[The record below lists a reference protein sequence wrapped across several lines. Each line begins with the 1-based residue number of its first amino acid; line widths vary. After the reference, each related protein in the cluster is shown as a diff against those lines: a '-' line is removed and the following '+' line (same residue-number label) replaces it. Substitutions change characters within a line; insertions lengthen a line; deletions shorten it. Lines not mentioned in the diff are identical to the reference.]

1 MFITC
6 ACTIESSSQD
16 AVLQLQ
22 PGELAGVFC
31 RTALFTPH
39 TNALTGAKWVTLE
52 ELQATGAPGSV
63 SAAIAAPAVAWAQA
77 RASGDGDRQR
87 AAVMHARQ
95 LGKTPGASVFFSS
108 CL

>member
-1 MFITC
+1 M
-6 ACTIESSSQD
+6 
-16 AVLQLQ
+16 
-22 PGELAGVFC
+22 
-31 RTALFTPH
+31 
-39 TNALTGAKWVTLE
+39 TLE

-63 SAAIAAPAVAWAQA
+63 SAAIAAPAVTWAQA

-87 AAVMHARQ
+87 AAVMSARQ